1 MLSVPLKEMSY
12 LYSDGLTVRKCCC
25 IIPNTFPWQAG
36 TNSIRRRAF
45 VKNRTQQA
53 LSVPSVPNQLATHPA
68 KRKKKTVAK
77 CKKKNNDNFRMSGFF
92 MEGAADSQ
100 PPRDTFR
107 RLHHTHTH
115 EFSLENSPRVKRMG
129 VFVPSKTK
137 SWTTKS

>member
-1 MLSVPLKEMSY
+1 
-12 LYSDGLTVRKCCC
+12 
-25 IIPNTFPWQAG
+25 
-36 TNSIRRRAF
+36 
-45 VKNRTQQA
+45 
-53 LSVPSVPNQLATHPA
+53 
-68 KRKKKTVAK
+68 
-77 CKKKNNDNFRMSGFF
+77 MSGFF